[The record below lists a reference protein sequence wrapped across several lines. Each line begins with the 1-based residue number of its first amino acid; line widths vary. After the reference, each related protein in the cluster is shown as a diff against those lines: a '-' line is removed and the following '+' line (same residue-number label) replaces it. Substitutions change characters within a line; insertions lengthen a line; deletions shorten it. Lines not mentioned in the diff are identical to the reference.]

1 MRALRAWLPLALA
14 ARIQARSYAMAL
26 RGCTNQTYDM
36 SDLATIAGSQRGVW
50 EELGSVVPWWSVL
63 SSPEFDGTNT
73 LNEDKMRTFYETGEE
88 AVAKALAR
96 TAEIARTHGARAV
109 WSGGGI
115 GSMAI
120 DFGCGVGR
128 ALHCA
133 LQSTPSVARSLTRS
147 TAPRIIS

>member
-1 MRALRAWLPLALA
+1 MSL
-14 ARIQARSYAMAL
+14 Q
-26 RGCTNQTYDM
+26 GCSNQTYDM
-36 SDLATIAGSQRGVW
+36 SDLTTIAGSQRGVW

-63 SSPEFDGTNT
+63 SSPEFDGTNQ
-73 LNEDKMRTFYETGEE
+73 LSNEKLQTFYATGEE

-115 GSMAI
+115 GATAI

-128 ALHCA
+128 LARALA
-133 LQSTPSVARSLTRS
+133 
-147 TAPRIIS
+147 